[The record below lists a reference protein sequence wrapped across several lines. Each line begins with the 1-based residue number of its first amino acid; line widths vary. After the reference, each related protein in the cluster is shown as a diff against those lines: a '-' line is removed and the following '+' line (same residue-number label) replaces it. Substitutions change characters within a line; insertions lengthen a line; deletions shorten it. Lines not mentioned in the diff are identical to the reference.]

1 MKLQEFLA
9 INGARATAEKLVN
22 MRIQYATG
30 LSMSDLPDRNEFW
43 DIVEDIEEELNEL
56 NGYKER
62 FEALEKIKGS
72 DYEEAIAATRK
83 LFSQTKTDIIAV
95 RNDLVT

>member
-9 INGARATAEKLVN
+9 INGARVTAEKLVN

-43 DIVEDIEEELNEL
+43 DIVEEIEAELNED
-56 NGYKER
+56 NEAINMER
-62 FEALEKIKGS
+62 IREAL
-72 DYEEAIAATRK
+72 
-83 LFSQTKTDIIAV
+83 QDITPELIEQ
-95 RNDLVT
+95 LCW

>member
-9 INGARATAEKLVN
+9 INGARVTAEKLVN

-43 DIVEDIEEELNEL
+43 DIVEDIEEELNE
-56 NGYKER
+56 ED
-62 FEALEKIKGS
+62 FDMQKIKES
-72 DYEEAIAATRK
+72 LREITPELIQQ
-83 LFSQTKTDIIAV
+83 LCW
-95 RNDLVT
+95 